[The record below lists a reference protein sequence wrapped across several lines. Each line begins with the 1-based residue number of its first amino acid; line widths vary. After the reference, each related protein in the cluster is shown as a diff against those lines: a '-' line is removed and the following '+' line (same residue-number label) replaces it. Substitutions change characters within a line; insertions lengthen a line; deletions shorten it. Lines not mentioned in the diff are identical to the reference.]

1 MNSSSS
7 SCSFEVHA
15 SSNVNQATQTDI
27 TYMDHIFYE
36 AAVEGMIETFKDNK
50 EPLQHILTPNR
61 NTVLHVHLITTESE
75 LSKLSFKEFVKE
87 CMGLVYFVEE
97 SKSLSIKFVGEI
109 LDMCPPL
116 LWQSN
121 AKYETPL
128 HIAARYGHATIV
140 KVLIER
146 AKSPHQELESGSNA
160 AREMLRMTNVVKD
173 TALHEA
179 VRYNHHEVVKLLLAE
194 DPDFSYSANDA
205 GETPLYMAA
214 ERKFPNLVSEIL
226 CTCSSPAYGGPLGR
240 TVLHAA
246 VIWDDEGTINL
257 FFGLKSI
264 LSLNFYF
271 NSQISM
277 LRLIFYSFSS
287 SFCKSIRLVS
297 PNLIFFRKNT

>member
-1 MNSSSS
+1 MDSSSS

-27 TYMDHIFYE
+27 TYMDRIFYE

-50 EPLQHILTPNR
+50 EPLQHILTPNK
-61 NTVLHVHLITTESE
+61 NTVLHVHLITTE
-75 LSKLSFKEFVKE
+75 K
-87 CMGLVYFVEE
+87 E
-97 SKSLSIKFVGEI
+97 SKSLSTNFVGEI

-146 AKSPHQELESGSNA
+146 GKSPHQELESGSNA

-246 VIWDDEGTINL
+246 VIWDDEGTIYL
-257 FFGLKSI
+257 FFGPKSI

-271 NSQISM
+271 NSQISI
-277 LRLIFYSFSS
+277 LRFIILFI
-287 SFCKSIRLVS
+287 
-297 PNLIFFRKNT
+297 